1 MKIKNGI
8 NAIYLMQIIDA
19 LAFSISGIFIPIL
32 MLDYGYDFRAIIY
45 YFIIHNLVLLAGCFA
60 AGYLAEGLGFKKIL
74 LFRYPFLFFYLIFL
88 IYLKE
93 LDINIF
99 VLAVASGLQSAFYY
113 TPLNVLFARHT
124 NANEMGGSLGKLMAL
139 PQIAGLAGPFLG
151 GVIVYFFGFK
161 PLFAATFIISF
172 CSMLPLLLSP
182 SLKDNYHFRPKKG
195 LAFFKKHP
203 KLILSEIFDNI
214 GGETDGIIWPIFVY
228 FTVKNVVSIGAL
240 GTLVAIGSALF
251 TLYIGKQVNKKNEKF
266 FIRIAVPLLMVNW
279 FVRYA
284 FSNEILIYISTLLSG
299 VFTVLLIL
307 PYTHLT
313 FNKAKQDINEDF
325 FIIKEIPTV
334 IGRLLIFV
342 LALLFIDNIQSL
354 FPLVGLSYLYFL
366 FLYSVS
372 AKICCWLFFFFLV
385 FLFFL

>member
-1 MKIKNGI
+1 
-8 NAIYLMQIIDA
+8 MQIIDA

-366 FLYSVS
+366 FL
-372 AKICCWLFFFFLV
+372 
-385 FLFFL
+385 

>member
-1 MKIKNGI
+1 M
-8 NAIYLMQIIDA
+8 
-19 LAFSISGIFIPIL
+19 
-32 MLDYGYDFRAIIY
+32 
-45 YFIIHNLVLLAGCFA
+45 
-60 AGYLAEGLGFKKIL
+60 
-74 LFRYPFLFFYLIFL
+74 
-88 IYLKE
+88 
-93 LDINIF
+93 
-99 VLAVASGLQSAFYY
+99 
-113 TPLNVLFARHT
+113 
-124 NANEMGGSLGKLMAL
+124 
-139 PQIAGLAGPFLG
+139 
-151 GVIVYFFGFK
+151 
-161 PLFAATFIISF
+161 
-172 CSMLPLLLSP
+172 PLLLSP

-366 FLYSVS
+366 FL
-372 AKICCWLFFFFLV
+372 
-385 FLFFL
+385 